1 MHNEKLHI
9 ELFIQPVL
17 LVDQN
22 QHLIASNSAFDEHIV
37 LRNSR
42 DDLLQ
47 KLSPLINGERDR
59 LLYVN
64 EDQEF
69 VLTSLPIQRNRW
81 LIRCDSAKSSALAT
95 RYQNILAAT
104 DQVSDAVIIC
114 DVYANIEIVNEKFQS
129 LFPTISQRHLEGKP
143 VIDLVTQVLNY
154 ILPNQIKK
162 SKVLSRFIRKIL
174 TLKQPCKFGF
184 TINGRYLEYR
194 DRISYSG
201 ERIGLLIDETKHKEL
216 NDQLQ
221 IAYDEANKL
230 SLAKS
235 DFMAAMS
242 HEVRTPLNAIIGIL
256 ELCEYDEKL
265 VGNEYISRIKY
276 SADHLLR
283 LINDVL
289 DFTKFDAEMADLAP
303 VTVDIRRLCEQRI
316 EDFIGQAHLKN
327 ITMSLFVDPR
337 IPRLILVDDVRVIQ
351 VLSNLISNALK
362 FNTSELPDVSVNVD
376 MSLKTDVLRFHI
388 KDNGIGI
395 SKSHQEVIFSGF
407 SQATPGIHRE
417 FGGTGLGLSICQKIC
432 TLMGGQLRV
441 ESEIGMGTVFT
452 FEIPLIAQSAAE
464 LDFLKTEVFEQT
476 TVLTNDARF
485 YKTLRQY
492 SNFLGFKCE
501 LIIEIPDSLQLDQM
515 LIASSSSI
523 SEIMHNDKPNHVA
536 ILFDNSPLKEFSNFH
551 QIQKVPLKLSSLE
564 SFICSQRTSP
574 IFKEKDKVKPTI
586 NRKLR
591 ALVVED
597 NKDNMFVLRKQFSF
611 LGIEASF
618 AMGAEDAVI
627 YFEQQAFD
635 IVLSDYQ
642 MPAVSGSE
650 LLAMLVEI
658 EEKEDKPRATKLIL
672 TADKTQAC
680 YEKCMRAGA
689 DQVIYKPLT
698 LSQLSII
705 FSDTTLTKSSAPIE
719 KDLHID
725 TSLDDGEDDEAFF
738 FGESQVT
745 TKLHGA
751 AMEQFSP
758 ESIYSYIGDVTADE
772 VASFLLEY
780 FQNLKDI
787 RIEMTEFAS
796 IKQWENLKKA
806 AHSLKSSAL
815 IVGAQELSSHCE
827 SLEEL
832 NFDHTSDQ
840 QLKSAWHEINSS
852 IEQLVHL
859 LQMELNNNET

>member
-1 MHNEKLHI
+1 MHNEKLQI

-22 QHLIASNSAFDEHIV
+22 QHLIASNSAFDEHLL
-37 LRNSR
+37 LRASL

-47 KLSPLINGERDR
+47 KLSSLINGERDR

-64 EDQEF
+64 QDQEF
-69 VLTSLPIQRNRW
+69 VLTSLPIQSNRW

-114 DVYANIEIVNEKFQS
+114 DVYANIDIVNEKFQT
-129 LFPTISQRHLEGKP
+129 LFPNISQRHLEGKP
-143 VIDLVTQVLNY
+143 VIDFVTQVLNY
-154 ILPNQIKK
+154 ILPDQPKK
-162 SKVLSRFIRKIL
+162 AAVLSRFIRKIL
-174 TLKQPCKFGF
+174 VLKQPCKFGF

-201 ERIGLLIDETKHKEL
+201 ERIGLLIDETTHKEL

-221 IAYDEANKL
+221 IAYDEASKL

-265 VGNEYISRIKY
+265 AGNEYISRLKY
-276 SADHLLR
+276 SADNLLR

-316 EDFIGQAHLKN
+316 EDFIGQAQLKN
-327 ITMSLFVDPR
+327 TTMSLFVDPR

-362 FNTSELPDVSVNVD
+362 FNICEFPDITITVD
-376 MSLKTDVLRFHI
+376 RSIKTDLIRFHI

-395 SKSHQEVIFSGF
+395 SKAQQKVIFTGF
-407 SQATPGIHRE
+407 SQASPGIHRE

-432 TLMGGQLRV
+432 TLMGGKLYI
-441 ESEIGMGTVFT
+441 ESEPGMGTMFT
-452 FEIPLIAQSAAE
+452 FEFPLIAQSAAE
-464 LDFLKTEVFEQT
+464 LDFLKTEVFQQT
-476 TVLTNDARF
+476 TVLTDDPRF
-485 YKTLRQY
+485 YKILRQY

-501 LIIEIPDSLQLDQM
+501 LIVEIPDSLELDQM
-515 LIASSSSI
+515 LIVSSSSI
-523 SEIMHNDKPNHVA
+523 SEIMHHDRPEHVA
-536 ILFDNSPLKEFSNFH
+536 ILFDNTPLKEFSNFYPM
-551 QIQKVPLKLSSLE
+551 QKVPLKLSSLE
-564 SFICSQRTSP
+564 SFICAQRTSP
-574 IFKEKDKVKPTI
+574 TFREKEKIKPTI
-586 NRKLR
+586 NKKLR

-597 NKDNMFVLRKQFSF
+597 NKDNMFVLRKQFSS

-627 YFEQQAFD
+627 YFEQQPFD

-658 EEKEDKPRATKLIL
+658 EEREDKPRATKLIL

-680 YEKCMRAGA
+680 YENCMQAGA

-705 FSDTTLTKSSAPIE
+705 FSCTVITKSSENIE
-719 KDLHID
+719 DHTHIN
-725 TSLDDGEDDEAFF
+725 TNLDIENDEAFF
-738 FGESQVT
+738 FGESQVI
-745 TKLHGA
+745 TKIPGA
-751 AMEQFSP
+751 VIEQFAP
-758 ESIYSYIGDVTADE
+758 ESIYSYIGDMTSDE
-772 VASFLLEY
+772 VHSFLLEF
-780 FQNLKDI
+780 FQNLNDI
-787 RIEMTEFAS
+787 RIEMTEFADT
-796 IKQWENLKKA
+796 KQWKKIQKV

-815 IVGAQELSSHCE
+815 IVGAQELSSNCE
-827 SLEEL
+827 NLEEL
-832 NFDHTSDQ
+832 DFDNTKEE
-840 QLKSAWHEINSS
+840 QLISSWHEVNTS
-852 IEQLVHL
+852 IERLTYL
-859 LQMELNNNET
+859 LQMELSNNET

>member
-1 MHNEKLHI
+1 M
-9 ELFIQPVL
+9 
-17 LVDQN
+17 
-22 QHLIASNSAFDEHIV
+22 
-37 LRNSR
+37 
-42 DDLLQ
+42 
-47 KLSPLINGERDR
+47 
-59 LLYVN
+59 
-64 EDQEF
+64 
-69 VLTSLPIQRNRW
+69 
-81 LIRCDSAKSSALAT
+81 
-95 RYQNILAAT
+95 
-104 DQVSDAVIIC
+104 
-114 DVYANIEIVNEKFQS
+114 
-129 LFPTISQRHLEGKP
+129 
-143 VIDLVTQVLNY
+143 
-154 ILPNQIKK
+154 
-162 SKVLSRFIRKIL
+162 
-174 TLKQPCKFGF
+174 
-184 TINGRYLEYR
+184 
-194 DRISYSG
+194 
-201 ERIGLLIDETKHKEL
+201 
-216 NDQLQ
+216 
-221 IAYDEANKL
+221 
-230 SLAKS
+230 
-235 DFMAAMS
+235 
-242 HEVRTPLNAIIGIL
+242 
-256 ELCEYDEKL
+256 
-265 VGNEYISRIKY
+265 
-276 SADHLLR
+276 
-283 LINDVL
+283 
-289 DFTKFDAEMADLAP
+289 
-303 VTVDIRRLCEQRI
+303 
-316 EDFIGQAHLKN
+316 
-327 ITMSLFVDPR
+327 
-337 IPRLILVDDVRVIQ
+337 
-351 VLSNLISNALK
+351 
-362 FNTSELPDVSVNVD
+362 
-376 MSLKTDVLRFHI
+376 
-388 KDNGIGI
+388 
-395 SKSHQEVIFSGF
+395 
-407 SQATPGIHRE
+407 
-417 FGGTGLGLSICQKIC
+417 
-432 TLMGGQLRV
+432 
-441 ESEIGMGTVFT
+441 GMGTVFT

-840 QLKSAWHEINSS
+840 QLKSAWHKINSS